1 MINYK
6 LDQFLTNE
14 MKYFDTLSTT
24 STTLKDYFEKSFP
37 YKDFKKQLEFAGFDK
52 EEISV
57 SYEND
62 YLAIDGKSVMLDS
75 LYSKKY
81 YLPAKHYD
89 VNNISVKF
97 EKCILTVE
105 CKLKEE
111 KESKVIKIVI
121 K

>member
-14 MKYFDTLSTT
+14 MKYYDTLT
-24 STTLKDYFEKSFP
+24 STNLKNYFEKSFP

-57 SYEND
+57 SYETD
-62 YLAIDGKSVMLDS
+62 YLTIDGKSVMLDTT
-75 LYSKKY
+75 YNKKM
-81 YLPAKHYD
+81 YLPAKQYD

-97 EKCILTVE
+97 EKCILTIE

-111 KESKVIKIVI
+111 KETNVMKIVI